1 MEVDMLSRKKHA
13 EWALKE
19 HKDRD
24 YQTEAERKFFEAVEN
39 PKPATDALKRLVQS
53 YGNYHS

>member
-1 MEVDMLSRKKHA
+1 MLSRKKHA